1 MHKQYIPLNLL
12 TFFSLKRG
20 KKLHSFRYKLEDP
33 RGGLILLELIIEGF
47 FLGGGGLQV
56 VGPLNGE
63 AYKWGGGCRGELP
76 LKNIHR
82 KPPIYFKRPPP
93 PRGVTPDFW
102 V

>member
-47 FLGGGGLQV
+47 FLGGGG
-56 VGPLNGE
+56 G
-63 AYKWGGGCRGELP
+63 YR
-76 LKNIHR
+76 
-82 KPPIYFKRPPP
+82 
-93 PRGVTPDFW
+93 
-102 V
+102 